1 MDTSEVNNPKSTRAG
16 VYVRQPTGYR
26 AYIPKPLPPHPALS
40 IPPSSELQKLLSE
53 SDRAL
58 GRLDGSIQTLPNPDL
73 FMSMYVR
80 KEALLSSQI
89 EGTQASLSDVI
100 RVEANLS
107 DAGYRGDADEVIN
120 YVTAMNYGLE
130 RLKTIPL
137 SLRLIREIH
146 EKLMKGVRGGKMQ
159 PGEFRRS
166 QNWIGPQGCTLAD
179 AFFVPP
185 PQEEAVKALGDLE
198 IFLHE
203 NDSVPPLIK
212 IGLAHAQFETIHPF
226 LDGNGRMGRLLI
238 TFFLCNKD
246 ILQKPVLYLSY
257 YFRKRQDEYYN
268 RLQRVRDFGEWEEW
282 LRFFLTGVTSVAKQA
297 TETAKRI
304 VSLREDH
311 RRLII
316 ERFGNSSGNAMRVLE
331 HMYERPYLTVNTV
344 KEMLGISFPNASKL
358 IDKFVNAALLVEIT
372 GRSRNRI
379 FRYSSYMD
387 LFSNLTDDEG

>member
-1 MDTSEVNNPKSTRAG
+1 M
-16 VYVRQPTGYR
+16 
-26 AYIPKPLPPHPALS
+26 
-40 IPPSSELQKLLSE
+40 
-53 SDRAL
+53 
-58 GRLDGSIQTLPNPDL
+58 DGSIQTLPNPDL